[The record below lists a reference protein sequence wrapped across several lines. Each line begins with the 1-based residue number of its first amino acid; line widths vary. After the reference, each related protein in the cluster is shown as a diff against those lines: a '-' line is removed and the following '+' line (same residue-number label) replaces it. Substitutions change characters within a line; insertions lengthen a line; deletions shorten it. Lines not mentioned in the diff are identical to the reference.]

1 MEANDWNSVSQK
13 CNEQEKPLLLYINK
27 REDVDA
33 DADLLLC
40 NDVFQNFTHSAYN
53 IFGVSQEQKEGQKII
68 KKMGFDKPPLYA
80 IIVFPTA

>member
-40 NDVFQNFTHSAYN
+40 NDVF
-53 IFGVSQEQKEGQKII
+53 
-68 KKMGFDKPPLYA
+68 
-80 IIVFPTA
+80 